1 MQNALGFMPGEHDWM
16 DKKAMPG
23 QAPMPEKKPGPIM
36 NALGAAF
43 QIMAPD
49 SYARGKQQYT
59 NRQVGNALAS
69 KDYGGAA
76 DIAYKAGNLDTGYQ
90 VAQMGDQAAKA
101 QRQQEAQGVLNLFQ
115 SVQPAQISEM
125 AMTDP
130 VGFERMTGMTADEYM
145 QAGQRM
151 VQAGLSP
158 DQFHQYVIQ
167 KAQAELGI
175 APAGPVEGKA
185 INNRLVNPV
194 TGEVMGDYSDP
205 AAPEY
210 ERVTTADG
218 IYEYIPG
225 QPDSMRKI
233 GEAPVKTPLVNV
245 NTGQQQQN
253 PYANL
258 PDGTAVDAPAG
269 TKDLPAGQRY
279 VVRGGQLTIENI
291 PGGAEAAAE
300 AEAAQKRL
308 GRDASVQR
316 AGRTVVREVGRGLE
330 LMPKIVGWGDGNTQT
345 EGADTTGADEIA
357 KANARAFMAAIPG
370 SAEYQFMQNIES
382 ALSNVGLDRLQE
394 MRENS
399 PTGGALGQVPFQ
411 QQQRLE
417 QVLGAFKIT
426 MPKPVMEENLKY
438 MNNAYMDIMFGSKE
452 ERDALVQ
459 QGKLSPEK
467 NDEIQSNYYDLSWN
481 EFGRY
486 EAPPEGF
493 VEVQ

>member
-151 VQAGLSP
+151 AQAGLSP

-167 KAQAELGI
+167 KAQAELGMQ
-175 APAGPVEGKA
+175 PAGPVEGKA

-205 AAPEY
+205 SAPNY

-233 GEAPVKTPLVNV
+233 GDAPVKSPLVNV
-245 NTGQQQQN
+245 NTG
-253 PYANL
+253 
-258 PDGTAVDAPAG
+258 DAVDPRPVTDKPDRG
-269 TKDLPAGQRY
+269 FQR
-279 VVRGGQLTIENI
+279 VWDSENNTW
-291 PGGAEAAAE
+291 
-300 AEAAQKRL
+300 
-308 GRDASVQR
+308 RDA
-316 AGRTVVREVGRGLE
+316 
-330 LMPKIVGWGDGNTQT
+330 P
-345 EGADTTGADEIA
+345 
-357 KANARAFMAAIPG
+357 IPG
-370 SAEYQFMQNIES
+370 SDTARERETYAIKSAAAQRADDEQFATMTDKIDKAIEQADYWSAGLMSQATSQIGMTPARDLRATLDTIVANIGFDK
-382 ALSNVGLDRLQE
+382 LNE
-394 MRENS
+394 MRQTS
-399 PTGGALGQVPFQ
+399 PTGGALGNVTERELAFLQSVRGSLDQAQSPPQLRQTLKEVKDSLSRLYEARRIAAQLNMTNSGERVPS
-411 QQQRLE
+411 
-417 QVLGAFKIT
+417 G
-426 MPKPVMEENLKY
+426 NLNEDPEMNDLLQY
-438 MNNAYMDIMFGSKE
+438 MTPE
-452 ERDALVQ
+452 ERAL
-459 QGKLSPEK
+459 
-467 NDEIQSNYYDLSWN
+467 
-481 EFGRY
+481 FGG
-486 EAPPEGF
+486 A
-493 VEVQ
+493 Q